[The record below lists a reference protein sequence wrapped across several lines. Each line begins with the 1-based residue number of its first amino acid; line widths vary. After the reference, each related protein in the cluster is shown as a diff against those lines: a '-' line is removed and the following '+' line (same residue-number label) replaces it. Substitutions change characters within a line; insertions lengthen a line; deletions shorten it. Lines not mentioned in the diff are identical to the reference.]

1 MEKTVF
7 LSVITALM
15 SLVATAC
22 GGNDEPSNGG
32 NSGNASIS
40 VSSTSIVLDGDG
52 SSATVDITSTHEW
65 GAQASDS
72 WIKVS
77 PNASTSL
84 KATITITA
92 AANITGSER
101 KGSVLLSAGAARA
114 TIEVTQKASEKD
126 NPYACPIGDDYTM
139 VFHDEF
145 DEGSSL
151 NPSHWRHEVQNAG
164 WVNNELQ
171 NYIDGDIDGNP
182 VTELRDGK
190 LLINCF
196 KYKGK
201 IYSGR
206 VYANDATGYKYGY
219 FEASIKLPKGKGT
232 WPAFWMMPSNN
243 DFGSNPWPHCG
254 EIDIMEEV
262 GCVPNEVS
270 CTIHCTKY
278 NNGGTATEHWKKN
291 IGNAESAF
299 HAYGMEWTK
308 DYITFYLDGEPTL
321 TYRNDGSGKDQWPFD
336 VPFYPILNLAWGGAW
351 GGMWGVDEN
360 ALPVTM
366 EIEYLRV
373 FQKK

>member
-1 MEKTVF
+1 MKKTVF

-32 NSGNASIS
+32 NSGNASINIS
-40 VSSTSIVLDGDG
+40 ATTVVLDGDG

-92 AANITGSER
+92 AANVTGSER

-114 TIEVTQKASEKD
+114 TIEVTQKASEKE

-145 DEGSSL
+145 DQGSSL

-164 WVNNELQ
+164 WVNNELH

-190 LLINCF
+190 LLIN
-196 KYKGK
+196 
-201 IYSGR
+201 
-206 VYANDATGYKYGY
+206 
-219 FEASIKLPKGKGT
+219 
-232 WPAFWMMPSNN
+232 
-243 DFGSNPWPHCG
+243 
-254 EIDIMEEV
+254 
-262 GCVPNEVS
+262 
-270 CTIHCTKY
+270 
-278 NNGGTATEHWKKN
+278 
-291 IGNAESAF
+291 
-299 HAYGMEWTK
+299 
-308 DYITFYLDGEPTL
+308 
-321 TYRNDGSGKDQWPFD
+321 
-336 VPFYPILNLAWGGAW
+336 
-351 GGMWGVDEN
+351 
-360 ALPVTM
+360 
-366 EIEYLRV
+366 
-373 FQKK
+373 

>member
-1 MEKTVF
+1 MKKTVF
-7 LSVITALM
+7 VSLIAGLMAL
-15 SLVATAC
+15 TAC
-22 GGNDEPSNGG
+22 GGDDEPNNGG
-32 NSGNASIS
+32 NTGNASITVGTTS
-40 VSSTSIVLDGDG
+40 VVLDGEGG
-52 SSATVDITSTHEW
+52 SAKVDITTTHEW

-84 KATITITA
+84 KTTITISA
-92 AANITGSER
+92 DANVTGAER
-101 KGSVLLSAGAARA
+101 SGSVFISAGSARQ
-114 TIEVTQKASEKD
+114 TISVTQAASEKD
-126 NPYACPIGDDYTM
+126 NPYSCPLGDDYVM

-145 DEGSSL
+145 DSGSSL
-151 NPSHWRHEVQNAG
+151 DRRYWRHEVQNAG

-171 NYIDGDIDGNP
+171 NYIDEHIDGNA
-182 VTELRDGK
+182 VTELRNGC
-190 LLINCF
+190 LNINCF

-243 DFGSNPWPHCG
+243 DFGANPWPHCG

-278 NNGGTATEHWKKN
+278 NNGGTSIEHWKKN
-291 IGNAESAF
+291 IGNAESTF
-299 HAYGMEWTK
+299 HTYGVEWTK
-308 DYITFYLDGEPTL
+308 DYITFYLDGAPTL
-321 TYRNDGSGKDQWPFD
+321 TYTNDGSGKNQWPFD

-351 GGMWGVDEN
+351 GGMYGVDES
-360 ALPVTM
+360 ALPCTM
-366 EIEYLRV
+366 EIDYLRI